1 MAGKKRTAEEK
12 RERFITLCEKR
23 MNAALSNINLIGNLS
38 NKSNY
43 EYNENDVKQIFGALK
58 NAIKEN
64 EKRFSAT
71 ATREGKALFNLKL

>member
-38 NKSNY
+38 NRSNY
-43 EYNENDVKQIFGALK
+43 EYSKDDVKQIFGALK
-58 NAIKEN
+58 AAIKEN

-71 ATREGKALFNLKL
+71 ATREGKALFSLK